1 MGNKFSEYASS
12 LKGRIT
18 LMFVILAFVIEL
30 SIALYWLYFMMP
42 HIESDIESNIKALA
56 QTQSGAIAK
65 TLFETDVN
73 KERIISTIDDLF
85 LLRDSVTDTPFVSGV
100 EIIMDYDALENVPE
114 GSLDISRWQ
123 DIETENEDDDYYNV
137 EIPLFSVNTK
147 ELLGIA
153 RFHCS
158 KHSFRHFEKSVKKSF
173 IIATC
178 GTIMLLFAAWM
189 ILLYLLKPLQF
200 LAESLAG
207 GNIREI
213 EPVSSRC
220 KVVSSEI
227 RLVDMKLA
235 KLLGK
240 VNDYTGELEAL
251 NRTLWASEEKYR
263 QFLQNF
269 VGIAYQADQ
278 DSLEFLLI
286 HGYVKEISGYEEG
299 EILEKRLTLKELIH
313 PDDLKKVMADIDNL
327 KSGAVQVIDNEYRIS
342 RKEGKV
348 KWVRDICRIINP
360 GNGKKSFIQGAFY
373 DITESKN
380 LETRL
385 YQAQKMESIG
395 TLAGGIAHDFN
406 NILGII
412 LGNAELSK
420 ITMSEGGPIEEFIDE
435 IKTACLRAKK
445 MVEQILVFSRK
456 SDQEFA
462 PISINKVIRESINLI
477 RATIPSTVSISV
489 NVPESDDNII
499 GDSTQISQVMLN
511 LCANSAHA
519 MRETG
524 GTLDI
529 SVIRFGAKE
538 REKIQYYDLPNGEY
552 AELIVKDTGH
562 GILPDIVERIFD
574 PYFTTKGVG
583 EGSGMGLAVVH
594 GIVTAHHGKIRV
606 ESTPGKG
613 TIIRIVFPVVNEQPE
628 KEDESSGTL
637 FGGSERILIIDD
649 EKSIVTLLSYLFER
663 LGYTV
668 TSGTDPVEIC
678 KVFEN
683 DPNGFD
689 LIITDMTMPKMTGF
703 DLTRKVKALRPDI
716 PVILCTGYSDL
727 IDEQRAV
734 EAGIAKYIMKPLALY
749 NVAETV
755 RRVLDKRQHT

>member
-1 MGNKFSEYASS
+1 MGSKFSEYASS
-12 LKGRIT
+12 LKGLIT
-18 LMFVILAFVIEL
+18 LMFVVLAFVIEI
-30 SIALYWLYFMMP
+30 SIAFYWLYFMMP
-42 HIESDIESNIKALA
+42 HIESDIESNIKALS
-56 QTQSGAIAK
+56 QTQSNAIAK
-65 TLFETDVN
+65 SLSDGDINRE
-73 KERIISTIDDLF
+73 KIISAIDDLF
-85 LLRDSVTDTPFVSGV
+85 LLRDSVAGTPFVSGI
-100 EIIMDYDALENVPE
+100 ELIMDYDALKDVPE

-123 DIETENEDDDYYNV
+123 DVKTKKADDDYYNV
-137 EIPLFSVNTK
+137 EIPIFSLNTK

-158 KHSFRHFEKSVKKSF
+158 KYSFRHFEKSVKKSF
-173 IIATC
+173 IFATC
-178 GTIMLLFAAWM
+178 GTIILLLAAWM

-213 EPVSSRC
+213 EPVTSRC
-220 KVVSSEI
+220 RVVSSEI
-227 RLVDMKLA
+227 RLVDKKLA
-235 KLLGK
+235 ELLGK
-240 VNDYTGELEAL
+240 VNKYTGELESL
-251 NRTLWASEEKYR
+251 NRTLWDSEEKYR

-278 DSLEFLLI
+278 ESLKFMMI
-286 HGYVKEISGYEEG
+286 HGYVKDISGYEEW

-342 RKEGKV
+342 HKDGKV

-360 GNGKKSFIQGAFY
+360 GNGKSSFIQGAFY

-380 LETRL
+380 LESRL

-412 LGNAELSK
+412 LGNAELTQ
-420 ITMSEGGPIEEFIDE
+420 ITMSEGGHVGEFIDE

-445 MVEQILVFSRK
+445 MVERILVFSRK
-456 SDQEFA
+456 SDQAFA

-477 RATIPSTVSISV
+477 RATIPSTISISV
-489 NVPESDDNII
+489 NIPESDDNII

-529 SVIRFGAKE
+529 SVVRLGVRD
-538 REKIQYYDLPNGEY
+538 REKIDYYDLPGGEY
-552 AELIVKDTGH
+552 AELTVKDTGH
-562 GILPDIVERIFD
+562 GIMPDILERIFD

-594 GIVTAHHGKIRV
+594 GIVTAHNGKIRV

-613 TIIRIVFPVVNEQPE
+613 TAIRIVFPVVNEQPE
-628 KEDESSGTL
+628 KENESSGTL

-649 EKSIVTLLSYLFER
+649 EKSIVTLLTYLFER

-668 TSGTDPVEIC
+668 TSGTDPVETC
-678 KVFEN
+678 KLFEN
-683 DPNGFD
+683 DPNRFD
-689 LIITDMTMPKMTGF
+689 LIITDMTMPRMTGF
-703 DLTRKVKALRPDI
+703 DLIRRIKALRPDI

-727 IDEQRAV
+727 IDEQRAF

-755 RRVLDKRQHT
+755 RRVLDNRVS